1 MAIHLED
8 FLDRAT
14 IRNTE
19 RGVVTGEI
27 WIIGREAPIHL
38 DLKGDF
44 LRDLAG
50 CEISLESPDP
60 LDVPEDWNE
69 LKSIQRGAVGDITA
83 SRRVHVLSE
92 DLDEDTGLVTNQ
104 SPTIANGLLV
114 EWFNEDGERVVIDS
128 ISLDLR
134 IEDQSWQMTKDE
146 ETKQTVANH
155 NLMKEYID
163 RVAGRVESTDVDSGQ
178 DPRPLDE
185 FEWEER
191 LKESDRIT
199 DAYLEALDK
208 YRDDSDQ
215 EEKVADLMGW
225 DHLSDADDGL
235 FEEEDE
241 FESLEFDGE
250 DFEEG
255 DEEAEDGFDDPWDDK
270 HPLYE
275 RVRTFSLRIHREAQE
290 LGFIRNDDS
299 EGVNPVQDVVF
310 AAMELGA
317 KLAGALNGLSRDI
330 DPEPGLVVAWL
341 KRGLPIIDRALAA
354 CEEALEVGEFSSEWI
369 EGARKEFFEVRD
381 SMLDLIQEFR
391 KGMA

>member
-8 FLDRAT
+8 FLDRA
-14 IRNTE
+14 ILRNTE
-19 RGVVTGEI
+19 RDRVTGEI
-27 WIIGREAPIHL
+27 WLIGREAPIQL
-38 DLKGDF
+38 DLKGNF

-50 CEISLESPDP
+50 CEFALESPDP
-60 LDVPEDWNE
+60 MEVPTEWNE
-69 LKSIQRGAVGDITA
+69 LKFLQQGVVGDITA
-83 SRRVHVLSE
+83 SRRVQVLSE
-92 DLDEDTGLVTNQ
+92 ELDEETGLITEQ
-104 SPTIANGLLV
+104 SPIIANGLLI
-114 EWFNEDGERVVIDS
+114 EWFNREGERVVVDS
-128 ISLDLR
+128 LALDL
-134 IEDQSWQMTKDE
+134 EFKEQTWQMTKE
-146 ETKQTVANH
+146 EEVRQKEANH
-155 NLMKEYID
+155 RLMKDYID
-163 RVAGRVESTDVDSGQ
+163 RVAGRVEPAEAETDH

-225 DHLSDADDGL
+225 DHLSDGDDLL
-235 FEEEDE
+235 FEEDDE
-241 FESLEFDGE
+241 FDALEFEGDDLEEE
-250 DFEEG
+250 DAEDAFEE
-255 DEEAEDGFDDPWDDK
+255 PWEDK

-275 RVRTFSLRIHREAQE
+275 RVRAFSLRIHREAQE
-290 LGFIRNDDS
+290 FGFIRNDDS

-354 CEEALEVGEFSSEWI
+354 CEEALEVGEFSTEWI